1 MFHRERLQIYKVDTI
16 RIFIFNALRF
26 LKGDPN
32 FRYGPVINN
41 FSSRLLVEAA
51 DGFVVEDFN
60 GFKVK
65 VVKDMLLSTFSRNA
79 KMR

>member
-1 MFHRERLQIYKVDTI
+1 
-16 RIFIFNALRF
+16 
-26 LKGDPN
+26 
-32 FRYGPVINN
+32 
-41 FSSRLLVEAA
+41 VEAA